1 MNFVSVPIIVVCCY
15 VLGELYKL
23 VFRKKTQAYKF
34 IPITMCVIGGI
45 LGIIMFYTEP
55 TMIFDADNAWVALGI
70 GMVSGVSATGT
81 NQIIKQLFGKNK
93 ESKEKENENDYTS
106 QK

>member
-1 MNFVSVPIIVVCCY
+1 MYFASVPIIVVCCY

-34 IPITMCVIGGI
+34 IPITMCVIGGM

-55 TMIFDADNAWVALGI
+55 TMIFDADNAWIALGV

-81 NQIIKQLFGKNK
+81 NQIIKQLFGKNE

>member
-1 MNFVSVPIIVVCCY
+1 MDFVSVPIIVVCCY

-93 ESKEKENENDYTS
+93 ESEEKENENDYTS

>member
-1 MNFVSVPIIVVCCY
+1 MDFVSVPIIVVCCY

-70 GMVSGVSATGT
+70 GMVSGVSAIGT

>member
-1 MNFVSVPIIVVCCY
+1 MYFASVPIIVVCCY

-81 NQIIKQLFGKNK
+81 NQIIKQLFGKNE
-93 ESKEKENENDYTS
+93 ESKEKEKENDYTS

>member
-1 MNFVSVPIIVVCCY
+1 MYFASVPIIVVCCY

-34 IPITMCVIGGI
+34 IPITMCVIGGM

-55 TMIFDADNAWVALGI
+55 TMVFDADNAWVALGI

>member
-1 MNFVSVPIIVVCCY
+1 
-15 VLGELYKL
+15 
-23 VFRKKTQAYKF
+23 
-34 IPITMCVIGGI
+34 MCVIGGI

-81 NQIIKQLFGKNK
+81 NQIIKQLFGKNE

>member
-15 VLGELYKL
+15 VLGEIYK
-23 VFRKKTQAYKF
+23 VIFSKKTNAYKF
-34 IPITMCVIGGI
+34 IPIVMCIFGGI
-45 LGIIMFYTEP
+45 LGIVMFYTSPE
-55 TMIFDADNAWVALGI
+55 MIFYVDNAWIALGV

-81 NQIIKQLFGKNK
+81 NQIIKQLFGKNE
-93 ESKEKENENDYTS
+93 ESKEKEKENDYTS

>member
-1 MNFVSVPIIVVCCY
+1 MYFASVPIIVVCCY

-34 IPITMCVIGGI
+34 IPITMCVIGGM
-45 LGIIMFYTEP
+45 LGIIMFYTEQ
-55 TMIFDADNAWVALGI
+55 TMIFDADNAWIALGV

-81 NQIIKQLFGKNK
+81 NQIIKQLFGKNE

>member
-1 MNFVSVPIIVVCCY
+1 MCFASVPIIVVCCY

-93 ESKEKENENDYTS
+93 ESEEKENENDYTS

>member
-1 MNFVSVPIIVVCCY
+1 MYFASVPIIVVCCY

-93 ESKEKENENDYTS
+93 ESEEKENENDYTS

>member
-1 MNFVSVPIIVVCCY
+1 MDFVSVPIIVVCCY

-55 TMIFDADNAWVALGI
+55 TMIFDADNAWGALGI

>member
-1 MNFVSVPIIVVCCY
+1 MYFASVPIIVVCCY

>member
-1 MNFVSVPIIVVCCY
+1 MYFASVPIIVVCCY

-34 IPITMCVIGGI
+34 IPITMCVIGGM

>member
-1 MNFVSVPIIVVCCY
+1 MDFVSVPIIVVCCY

>member
-1 MNFVSVPIIVVCCY
+1 MCFASVPIIVVCCY

-34 IPITMCVIGGI
+34 IPITTCAIGGI